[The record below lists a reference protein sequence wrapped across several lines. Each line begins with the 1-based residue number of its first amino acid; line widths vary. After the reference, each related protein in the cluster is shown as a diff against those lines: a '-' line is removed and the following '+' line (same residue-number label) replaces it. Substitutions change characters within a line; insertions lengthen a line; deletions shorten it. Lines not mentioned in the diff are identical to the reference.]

1 MKLSKVLVVLSLVMG
16 LVFITAS
23 AKASTGTYA
32 NDTYVS
38 NGAISYFQTN
48 DSLSTVI
55 CVFNTDPN
63 KDRNITIHLIVFNEK
78 SQHVVDRTY
87 TLTHWGTAVFQVSL
101 TAEGDYVL
109 IKGVGGEV
117 KDIELYA
124 PVGTAD
130 HEVHDLGGG
139 VYGGYIQ
146 IVEVASE
153 SDVVTPAYI
162 DTNENGACDD
172 SEITYDL
179 AVTTALIGP
188 DWWVGLVPY
197 WVGIDECSGDLLNIS
212 ELEGAIRAID
222 YADPS
227 DKVYGRWW
235 DSDTVNSTLVLIDP
249 ARYDKDTTDPTDSS
263 YGPDYGYKQKTM
275 AYLYDEAQNRIRSF
289 SIEAPEV
296 YRSSSPFDGT
306 AEESGWIEIDNV
318 TATTYGFIIVEEAG
332 KCDMLPLFKTWP

>member
-1 MKLSKVLVVLSLVMG
+1 M
-16 LVFITAS
+16 
-23 AKASTGTYA
+23 
-32 NDTYVS
+32 
-38 NGAISYFQTN
+38 
-48 DSLSTVI
+48 
-55 CVFNTDPN
+55 
-63 KDRNITIHLIVFNEK
+63 
-78 SQHVVDRTY
+78 
-87 TLTHWGTAVFQVSL
+87 
-101 TAEGDYVL
+101 
-109 IKGVGGEV
+109 
-117 KDIELYA
+117 
-124 PVGTAD
+124 
-130 HEVHDLGGG
+130 
-139 VYGGYIQ
+139 
-146 IVEVASE
+146 
-153 SDVVTPAYI
+153 
-162 DTNENGACDD
+162 
-172 SEITYDL
+172 
-179 AVTTALIGP
+179 
-188 DWWVGLVPY
+188 
-197 WVGIDECSGDLLNIS
+197 NIS

>member
-1 MKLSKVLVVLSLVMG
+1 MKLSKVFLVLGLVMG

-23 AKASTGTYA
+23 AKASTWTYA

-55 CVFNTDPN
+55 CVFNTDSN
-63 KDRNITIHLIVFNEK
+63 KDRDITIHLIVFNEK

-162 DTNENGACDD
+162 ETDDPPNGCDD
-172 SEITYDL
+172 AEITYDL

-197 WVGIDECSGDLLNIS
+197 WVAIDECSGDLLNIS

-227 DKVYGRWW
+227 NKVYGRWW

-249 ARYDKDTTDPTDSS
+249 ARYDKDTTDPTDAK

-306 AEESGWIEIDNV
+306 SEESGWIEIDNV

-332 KCDMLPLFKTWP
+332 KCDMLPLFKTP

>member
-1 MKLSKVLVVLSLVMG
+1 MKSRWFLVVFLVLG
-16 LVFITAS
+16 LALITAS
-23 AKASTGTYA
+23 AKAGTTAYG
-32 NDTYVS
+32 NMTWVS

-48 DSLSTVI
+48 ESLSTVI
-55 CVFNTDPN
+55 CVFNTNPDEP
-63 KDRNITIHLIVFNEK
+63 RTIHLIVFNEK

-87 TLTHWGTAVFQVSL
+87 TLSEWGTAVFQVFL

-109 IKGVGGEV
+109 IKGSGGDV
-117 KDIELYA
+117 KGIELYA

-130 HEVHDLGGG
+130 HEIHDLGGG

-146 IVEVASE
+146 ITEVASE
-153 SDVVTPAYI
+153 SNVVTPAFT
-162 DTNENGACDD
+162 DAGSKNGTCDD
-172 SEITYDL
+172 NEITYDL
-179 AVTTALIGP
+179 AVETALIGP

-197 WVGIDECSGDLLNIS
+197 WVRIDACSGDLLDIA
-212 ELEGAIRAID
+212 ELEGAIRGID
-222 YADPS
+222 TPDPD
-227 DKVYGRWW
+227 DKVDLYGRWW

>member
-1 MKLSKVLVVLSLVMG
+1 MKSRWFLVVFLVLG
-16 LVFITAS
+16 LVFVTAS
-23 AKASTGTYA
+23 AKASTTAYG
-32 NDTYVS
+32 NDIRVS

-55 CVFNTDPN
+55 CVFNTNADEA
-63 KDRNITIHLIVFNEK
+63 RTIHLIVFNEK

-87 TLTHWGTAVFQVSL
+87 TLTHWGTGVFQVSL

-109 IKGVGGEV
+109 INGVGGDV
-117 KDIELYA
+117 KGIELYA

-130 HEVHDLGGG
+130 HEIHDLGGG

-146 IVEVASE
+146 ITEVASE
-153 SDVVTPAYI
+153 SNVVTPAYT
-162 DTNENGACDD
+162 DEDEEGDCDD
-172 SEITYDL
+172 REITYDL

-188 DWWVGLVPY
+188 NWWVGLVPY
-197 WVGIDECSGDLLNIS
+197 GVRITACSGDLLDIS

-222 YADPS
+222 SPS
-227 DKVYGRWW
+227 GTVDLYGRWW

-249 ARYDKDTTDPTDSS
+249 ARYDDPSNTEA
-263 YGPDYGYKQKTM
+263 YDYEYKQKTM
-275 AYLYDEAQNRIRSF
+275 AYLYDEDQNRIRSF

-306 AEESGWIEIDNV
+306 SEESGWIEIDNM
-318 TATTYGFIIVEEAG
+318 TATTYGFILVEEAG
-332 KCDMLPLFKTWP
+332 KCDMLPLFKK

>member
-1 MKLSKVLVVLSLVMG
+1 MKSRWFLVVFLVLG
-16 LVFITAS
+16 LALITAS
-23 AKASTGTYA
+23 AKA
-32 NDTYVS
+32 DTWAYGNWTWVS

-55 CVFNTDPN
+55 CVFNTNADEA
-63 KDRNITIHLIVFNEK
+63 RTIHLIVFNEK

-87 TLTHWGTAVFQVSL
+87 KLTHWGTAVFQVSL

-124 PVGTAD
+124 PVGTED
-130 HEVHDLGGG
+130 HQVHDLGGG

-146 IVEVASE
+146 ITEVASE
-153 SDVVTPAYI
+153 SDVVTPAYT
-162 DTNENGACDD
+162 DKDKSGTCNDD
-172 SEITYDL
+172 AEITYDL
-179 AVTTALIGP
+179 AVATALIGP

-197 WVGIDECSGDLLNIS
+197 WVSIGACSGDLLTIS
-212 ELEGAIRAID
+212 GLEGAIRAID
-222 YADPS
+222 YPDYNV
-227 DKVYGRWW
+227 DLYGRWW

-249 ARYDKDTTDPTDSS
+249 ARYDKDTTDPTDTK
-263 YGPDYGYKQKTM
+263 YEPDYGYKQKTM
-275 AYLYDEAQNRIRSF
+275 AYLYDEDQNRIRSF

-306 AEESGWIEIDNV
+306 SEESGWIEIDNM
-318 TATTYGFIIVEEAG
+318 TATTYGFILVEEAG
-332 KCDMLPLFKTWP
+332 KCDMLPLFKK